1 MTISDILLEIDAE
14 IAKLQQVKAI
24 LSGAKAER
32 KQGRPVAG
40 STQSATTS
48 FNPEEFAGTQTR
60 RRTMSPETRKKMAD
74 AQKRRWANTRQTE
87 K

>member
-24 LSGAKAER
+24 LSGAKARR
-32 KQGRPVAG
+32 KPDRPVAG
-40 STQSATTS
+40 STQSAAAS
-48 FNPEEFAGTQTR
+48 FNPEEFAGTQTK

-74 AQKRRWANTRQTE
+74 AQRRRWANARQAE